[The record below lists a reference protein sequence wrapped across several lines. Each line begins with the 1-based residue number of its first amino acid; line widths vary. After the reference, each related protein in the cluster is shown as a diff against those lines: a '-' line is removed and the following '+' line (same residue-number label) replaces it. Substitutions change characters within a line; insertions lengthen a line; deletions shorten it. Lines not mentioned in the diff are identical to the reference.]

1 MFTSA
6 TFWKNT
12 ASVLS
17 GTLVAQAI
25 PLVGTLIVAR
35 LFAPADFGVFAAWLA
50 IVNVLSVVL
59 TARFESSLA
68 VVPDGAPRDIA
79 FFATIATTLLLS
91 AAAKAIMLTI
101 PLATPSLFGRSE
113 EHTSEL
119 QSLMR

>member
-1 MFTSA
+1 MCFLIYTLMICIFFLMTRRPPRSTSPDTLLPYTTLFRS
-6 TFWKNT
+6 TFWKKT

-59 TARFESSLA
+59 TARFESK
-68 VVPDGAPRDIA
+68 I
-79 FFATIATTLLLS
+79 
-91 AAAKAIMLTI
+91 
-101 PLATPSLFGRSE
+101 GRA
-113 EHTSEL
+113 HV
-119 QSLMR
+119 

>member
-79 FFATIATTLLLS
+79 FFATIATTLILS
-91 AAAKAIMLTI
+91 AAATAIMLTI
-101 PLATPSLFGRSE
+101 AQIGRPSWRDRVGK
-113 EHTSEL
+113 
-119 QSLMR
+119 

>member
-68 VVPDGAPRDIA
+68 VVPDGAPRAIA
-79 FFATIATTLLLS
+79 F
-91 AAAKAIMLTI
+91 
-101 PLATPSLFGRSE
+101 RSE
-113 EHTSEL
+113 ERRVGKECVSTCRSRWSPDH
-119 QSLMR
+119 

>member
-68 VVPDGAPRDIA
+68 VVPDGPPRDIA
-79 FFATIATTLLLS
+79 FFAPIPPTLLLC
-91 AAAKAIMLTI
+91 APPPGIMPTL
-101 PLATPSLFGRSE
+101 PPPP
-113 EHTSEL
+113 
-119 QSLMR
+119 